1 MTRGKV
7 SAGLDPEELAAVFP
21 FHVAIDEELR
31 VVQYGVALTKL
42 EPALALGAPLA
53 AFLRF
58 EALPQ
63 VDFATLLQSTNNL
76 VTCRS
81 LASGAMLRG
90 QLVWHRATNL
100 LLFLC
105 SPWLTST
112 DELHRHG
119 LLLSDFPKHDPMAD
133 LLQVLQVQE
142 TTLADVR
149 KLVAKLSAQRKELRA
164 ASVRMANLYEITRV
178 LAGGSCLAD
187 IADRLL
193 QKLAELSSC
202 PVVAV
207 WLRETGEQHAYSAG
221 DGQLRDALLRHP
233 PQLAD
238 ESARLEAGGRVFRLH
253 PSAAGAAAGP
263 VAGPGEGASERP
275 VEPSSPLEPRWA
287 AAQELGFTFAYQ
299 LQLEISS
306 GVIGAVEVY
315 GFTAPTHERALLETL
330 AEVALRLA
338 NYLEKTRADAALR
351 ESIKVAAAA
360 GAAKSQF
367 LARMSHEIRTPIN
380 GVLGMI
386 DLVLGTELTE
396 RQRSQ
401 LETAQSS
408 GELLLG
414 LVNDVLDFSKIEAGF
429 LEVDHGVFDL
439 RACLQR
445 AYQLFESRAAAKKLT
460 YTLVIDPAIPAAALG
475 DELRLSQVLVNLLG
489 NAMKFTR
496 SGGIALEVRAL
507 DETEDETRIQISVH
521 DTGIGIPAE
530 RRDAIFSSFTQA
542 ESSTAREFGGTG
554 LGLAITKQL
563 VELMGGKI
571 QVLSEVG
578 KGSEF
583 RFHVRLGRAS
593 AAVLEAS
600 PVAAQPL
607 RSLHILVVE
616 DNEINQVVVRGLL
629 ERDGHVVEIADRAEL
644 AVARGCAGGFD
655 AILMDIQLPDGDGLS
670 ATSTIR
676 AHARPSST
684 RIPIIGLSAQAVAG
698 DRERALGAG
707 MDEYLTK
714 PIRPAQLGEALQRLC
729 GGGDSR
735 AARLRPGR
743 RSAAAGGVG
752 VASSST
758 SASAAAEWFSEDQ
771 QGLFEKVEEYA
782 DLGDM
787 IVTLAS
793 TLASDAA
800 QRLLELEERLG
811 AGDLPRVAFLAHG
824 LAGSSGTVGCRSIE
838 RAARALEQ
846 SSRGK
851 PEVDPALQQS
861 LHQDLE
867 SLRLGFRSL
876 IHLVGSD
883 LFAALRQRPATPSS
897 PSAR

>member
-1 MTRGKV
+1 MTSERI
-7 SAGLDPEELAAVFP
+7 SAGLDAEDLAEVFP
-21 FHVAIDEELR
+21 FHVAFDAELR
-31 VVQYGVALTKL
+31 VAQYGVALPKL
-42 EPALALGAPLA
+42 EPALALGALLTD
-53 AFLRF
+53 FVCF
-58 EALPQ
+58 ESMPH
-63 VDFATLLQSTNNL
+63 VDFSSLFQATSNL
-76 VTCRS
+76 VMCRS
-81 LASGAMLRG
+81 RASGAMLRG

-100 LLFLC
+100 LILLC

-112 DELHRHG
+112 DELQRHG

-133 LLQVLQVQE
+133 LLQVLQVQD

-149 KLVAKLSAQRKELRA
+149 RLVAKLSAQRKELRA

-178 LAGGSCLAD
+178 LAGGACLAD
-187 IADRLL
+187 IAERLL
-193 QKLAELSSC
+193 EKLVELSAC

-207 WLRETGEQHAYSAG
+207 WLRESGEQHAFAPASSSG
-221 DGQLRDALLRHP
+221 SSLCDALRLHP
-233 PQLAD
+233 PHLA
-238 ESARLEAGGRVFRLH
+238 AEASRIGGAARVFRLEA
-253 PSAAGAAAGP
+253 SLDEAGQA
-263 VAGPGEGASERP
+263 
-275 VEPSSPLEPRWA
+275 EPRWSA
-287 AAQELGFTFAYQ
+287 ARALGFTFAYQ
-299 LQLEISS
+299 LELDGSS
-306 GVIGAVEVY
+306 GVLGALEVY
-315 GFTAPTHERALLETL
+315 GITAPPNERALLETL
-330 AEVALRLA
+330 SEVALRLA
-338 NYLEKTRADAALR
+338 HYLEKTRADAALR

-386 DLVLGTELTE
+386 ELVLGTELTE

-401 LETAQSS
+401 LETARSS

-429 LEVDHGVFDL
+429 LEIDHGVFDL

-445 AYQLFESRAAAKKLT
+445 AYQLFEARAAAKSLA
-460 YTLVIDPAIPAAALG
+460 YTLVIDPATPAAALG

-496 SGGIALEVRAL
+496 TGAIALEVCPIEAS
-507 DETEDETRIQISVH
+507 EDEVLIQISIR

-563 VELMGGKI
+563 VELMGGEI

-583 RFHVRLGRAS
+583 RFHVRLGRD
-593 AAVLEAS
+593 LEPLLEVS
-600 PVAAQPL
+600 PVAAQAL
-607 RSLHILVVE
+607 RPLHILVVE

-629 ERDGHVVEIADRAEL
+629 ERDGHAVEIADCAER

-655 AILMDIQLPDGDGLS
+655 AILMDIQLPDGDGLTV
-670 ATSTIR
+670 TSTIR
-676 AHARPSST
+676 ARASATSPRV
-684 RIPIIGLSAQAVAG
+684 PIIGLSAQAVAG

-714 PIRPAQLGEALQRLC
+714 PIRPAQLGEVLQRLC
-729 GGGDSR
+729 GGGDGR

-752 VASSST
+752 VASPAA
-758 SASAAAEWFSEDQ
+758 SASSLAEWFSEDL
-771 QGLFEKVEEYA
+771 QGLLEKVEEYA

-793 TLASDAA
+793 SLASDAA
-800 QRLLELEERLG
+800 QRLLELEERLA

-824 LAGSSGTVGCRSIE
+824 LAGSSGTIGCRSIE
-838 RAARALEQ
+838 RAARALER
-846 SSRGK
+846 SSRAGATSQ
-851 PEVDPALQQS
+851 PDPALRQPLDRPLDQS
-861 LHQDLE
+861 LDQSLDA
-867 SLRLGFRSL
+867 LRLGFRSL

-883 LFAALRQRPATPSS
+883 LFATLRQRPAPAA
-897 PSAR
+897 AR